1 MSTIAVQ
8 VSGYY
13 RDATTTVRAAVKQ
26 TVQGRPY
33 LEINRR
39 QMRAAADR
47 CCYAGTDSAVP
58 SQVDGYG
65 EWQSYDDGSMVA
77 YAVGV

>member
-1 MSTIAVQ
+1 MSTITVQ

-26 TVQGRPY
+26 TVHGRSY
-33 LEINRR
+33 IEINCR

-47 CCYAGTDSAVP
+47 CCYAGTDYPVP
-58 SQVDGYG
+58 SRVDGHT

-77 YAVGV
+77 YAVA